1 MLSPW
6 SATYLVDYPERAIA
20 QLADYLPLVVRVD
33 VPVDVLVLFEFLF
46 DFDSGQPKYLAEPSE
61 RHYLQPGKTNMKG
74 LGCLLTEREREAA
87 LRTRGARGPSG
98 TQSAAFTFRV
108 FWRRRKKK
116 ANYFREVILL
126 SPFRLAF
133 SEGFQVKT
141 CPGPIH
147 KLL

>member
-61 RHYLQPGKTNMKG
+61 RHYLQPGKNNMKR
-74 LGCLLTEREREAA
+74 LGCLHTQRERGSFTHAG
-87 LRTRGARGPSG
+87 RARPVRNAICS
-98 TQSAAFTFRV
+98 FHFPRV
-108 FWRRRKKK
+108 LEKKK
-116 ANYFREVILL
+116 KK
-126 SPFRLAF
+126 S
-133 SEGFQVKT
+133 
-141 CPGPIH
+141 
-147 KLL
+147 KLLQRGYSTKSISTRFL